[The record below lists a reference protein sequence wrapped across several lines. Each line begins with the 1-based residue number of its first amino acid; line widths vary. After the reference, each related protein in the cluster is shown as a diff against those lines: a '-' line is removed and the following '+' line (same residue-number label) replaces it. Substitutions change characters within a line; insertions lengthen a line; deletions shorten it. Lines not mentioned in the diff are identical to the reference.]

1 MNTETPT
8 NTEES
13 FFKLFSSATTILR
26 SAHLSRQDPWLT
38 TTQLKAM
45 RELVAPLR
53 IVLRAVRCAVGKR
66 KFKQFKKRY
75 AKETS
80 LI

>member
-1 MNTETPT
+1 
-8 NTEES
+8 
-13 FFKLFSSATTILR
+13 
-26 SAHLSRQDPWLT
+26 
-38 TTQLKAM
+38 M